1 MKGFKLLII
10 GILIMTLFGCHVTP
24 YGIYDLRVAD
34 KSADILWSRGKEL
47 LKLANE
53 DAEVIVNYD
62 DTREGLLVFDV
73 SIHNISNDI
82 ILVSPEDF
90 YCNIVNK
97 LDDKVKL
104 EAVNPEKMIKHY
116 SKRLETLNAQKKSNE
131 RQDLVFSFFEVA
143 DGFTKKTDEERKE
156 DQKEYDDREESQAR
170 RANKIMNN
178 RINTE
183 KLRDSYESKSLRR
196 TSLLPGDKIG
206 GRVYFSIKGSIKE
219 FSLNIPIKGKEFKI
233 KYDVEKL

>member
-1 MKGFKLLII
+1 MRKLNLLLII
-10 GILIMTLFGCHVTP
+10 LMFLVLAACSVSPRGV
-24 YGIYDLRVAD
+24 YDLRVAD

-53 DAEVIVNYD
+53 DSEVIVNYD

-73 SIHNISNDI
+73 SIHNISDGI

-90 YCNIVNK
+90 YCNTINK

-116 SKRLETLNAQKKSNE
+116 SKRIETLSAQQKSSD

-143 DGFTKKTDEERKE
+143 DTFTKKTDEERKE
-156 DQKEYDDREESQAR
+156 AQKEYDDREESQAR

-178 RINTE
+178 RSNME
-183 KLRDSYESKSLRR
+183 KLRNSYEAKSLRK
-196 TSLLPGDKIG
+196 TSLLPGEKIG
-206 GRVYFSIKGSIKE
+206 GRVYFAIRGSIKE
-219 FSLNIPIKGKEFKI
+219 FDLNIPLNDKEFTI
-233 KYDVEKL
+233 KYKVEKI